1 MNRTRYIWV
10 LVALL
15 WVVAMLNYLDR
26 QVIFS
31 LFPPL
36 QKEFGVSNVQLGLIS
51 TVFLWVYGAL
61 SPIGGFLADRFSRKR
76 VILFSL
82 VIWSLV
88 TWATAHVGSFNQLL
102 WARAL
107 MGISEACY

>member
-1 MNRTRYIWV
+1 MRRPHRPGGDLRMTARTYGWA

-15 WVVAMLNYLDR
+15 WVVAVLNYVDR

-36 QKEFGVSNVQLGLIS
+36 QSDLNLSAAQLGLLS

-61 SPIGGFLADRFSRKR
+61 SPFSGYIADRFGREKL
-76 VILFSL
+76 IGLSL
-82 VIWSLV
+82 LVWSAI
-88 TWATAHVGSFNQLL
+88 T
-102 WARAL
+102 
-107 MGISEACY
+107 